1 MGNNAGTGRG
11 AQRSTGT
18 NGNTDGVGGDGSGG
32 GGRVSGTAAGGA
44 MTNTSTLAPT
54 SPRRTR
60 RPARNKL
67 RNGTW
72 IIPGTG
78 ERTRR
83 QFTLRSQSYDGP
95 DDNGQ
100 IRPLAEGETLRE
112 KARNA
117 CHNVA
122 VSAHRVWAWSQTFEG
137 RGTIKCSLAYLLA
150 SLGTFWT
157 PAASFLGPMDGKHI
171 VATIVTYFHPARTA
185 GSQIE
190 AVAISIIAVC
200 YAMLIGICSMATS
213 VLFGDVL
220 DMEKF
225 SFALILIVYIGFGL
239 GFVGWVK
246 QKLNN
251 PLVSV
256 GASIASIGI
265 ITMITKEGSV
275 HKAVFSTAKI
285 IQYLKILLMA
295 TIISTLVNLLLWP
308 VSARHDLRKSMRTAS
323 ISLGRMLSMISSG
336 FLSGAEEEFTSK
348 SFTEASATYAS
359 TLTQMNKNARESKYE
374 YYFLGR
380 EQIYRHDK
388 AVLKSIENLAQSI
401 GGLRSAANT
410 QFELLKEISN
420 GPFCANTTASPS
432 PIAHSPIFGRSLSS
446 SWRSN
451 ARFGRL
457 SSIDEA
463 SDENREDEP
472 IPTRARESP
481 SEMPSQFSSFA
492 PKSPSEI
499 FELFILLLG
508 PSMKSLVYTMAEMLK
523 QPPFSVPGSP
533 IELNEQFKHSLGE
546 AVSLYNESRGKALEE
561 LYKTIENARSVSE
574 SVQADFEE
582 VAAACGHFS
591 FSLLSFADEMKK
603 YLDALEELK
612 YVTEQDKRTWSW
624 LNIWKKITTSWK
636 SRRAVEDDVERQALV
651 KPIKRMRQSQ
661 LPQGI
666 PKVMKNRPDT
676 LRWSNA
682 PADGLWSII
691 VRYTAP
697 VIWRFLN
704 FLARDDIRFGLKVG
718 IGATLY
724 AMFAFIP
731 ETMDIYRHWRGEWG
745 LLSFMIVCSMTVGAS
760 NATGLARFTGTV
772 MGATF
777 VVINWLIADG
787 NPVGLAL
794 LGWAVS
800 FGAFYI
806 MVDRNNA
813 AFGRFI
819 LLSYNVSSLY
829 AYSLSQSVEDD
840 DDDEGGIHPRI
851 REIAFHRVVAV
862 TIGIV
867 WGLIFCRLI
876 WALPARQKFKEGL
889 AVLYLQMGLIWKR
902 GPLAILLRSSS
913 SDAADADGDAP
924 LASYMKLGEQAA
936 MQRYATQLQTLR
948 AAAGNEYELRGPF
961 PSAAYGR
968 ILASTQRVLDA
979 FHAMSLVTQKK
990 HESGRRGGRLSEGER
1005 ALLGHTAAERA
1016 QLCARICHVFEVLAS
1031 SVVLEYP
1038 LTDAIPSVEAIRD
1051 KLLGKI
1057 FRFRKEHKVAVDRDG
1072 DRDRTR
1078 GEGEGE
1084 QEQEQEQRRQGQ
1096 GQGEGKPNS
1105 SSCGGAGGAATAMFG
1120 AVDRV
1125 PDLGDVVL
1133 EEPDYALLY
1142 AYALVTGQVAKELKI
1157 IEKEL
1162 EGLFGRLDEDA
1173 MLLE

>member
-1 MGNNAGTGRG
+1 
-11 AQRSTGT
+11 
-18 NGNTDGVGGDGSGG
+18 
-32 GGRVSGTAAGGA
+32 
-44 MTNTSTLAPT
+44 MTMSASASAPI
-54 SPRRTR
+54 SPRRPR

-83 QFTLRSQSYDGP
+83 QFTLRGNSYDSR
-95 DDNGQ
+95 DDNHDQ
-100 IRPLAEGETLRE
+100 PRSLADGRTLLD

-117 CHNVA
+117 WHNLT
-122 VSAHRVWAWSQTFEG
+122 VSASLLWAWAQSPKG
-137 RGTIKCSLAYLLA
+137 KGTIKCSVAYLLA
-150 SLGTFWT
+150 SLGTFWS
-157 PAASFLGPMDGKHI
+157 PAARFLGPMDGKHI

-200 YAMLIGICSMATS
+200 YAMLIGVCSMATS
-213 VLFGDVL
+213 VLLGDVL
-220 DMEKF
+220 DMDKF
-225 SFALILIVYIGFGL
+225 SYALILIVYIGFGL

-246 QKLNN
+246 QRLNN

-265 ITMITKEGSV
+265 ITIITKEGSV
-275 HKAVFSTAKI
+275 HSAVFSTDKI
-285 IQYLKILLMA
+285 VQYLKILLMA
-295 TIISTLVNLLLWP
+295 AIISTLVNLLLWP
-308 VSARHDLRKSMRTAS
+308 VSARYELRKSMRTAS

-348 SFTEASATYAS
+348 PFMDASATYTS
-359 TLTQMNKNARESKYE
+359 TLALMNKNARESKYE

-380 EQIYRHDK
+380 EKIYRHDK

-410 QFELLKEISN
+410 QFELLREIYPGPSSSN
-420 GPFCANTTASPS
+420 VPESPS
-432 PIAHSPIFGRSLSS
+432 ANVFSPIFAQSRSS
-446 SWRSN
+446 SFRSHS
-451 ARFGRL
+451 RFGRL

-463 SDENREDEP
+463 ADERSDREDEP
-472 IPTRARESP
+472 TSPTLNTTLNREP
-481 SEMPSQFSSFA
+481 SEIQSTLSNFA

-499 FELFILLLG
+499 FELFISRLG
-508 PSMKSLVYTMAEMLK
+508 PSMKSLVHTMAEMLRE
-523 QPPFSVPGSP
+523 PPFDAPGSP
-533 IELNEQFKHSLGE
+533 IELNEQFKYSLGE

-561 LYKTIENARSVSE
+561 LYKSIENTRSASE
-574 SVQADFEE
+574 SIQADIEE

-612 YVTEQDKRTWSW
+612 FVHEQDKRTWGW
-624 LNIWKKITTSWK
+624 LKVWNHIAALWK
-636 SRRAVEDDVERQALV
+636 SRRATGDDIETLALV
-651 KPIKRMRQSQ
+651 RPVRRMRQSQ
-661 LPQGI
+661 LPKGI
-666 PKVMKNRPDT
+666 PKVMKNRGDG
-676 LRWSNA
+676 LRWDNA
-682 PADGLWSII
+682 PASGLWNIT
-691 VRYTAP
+691 VRKMSP
-697 VIWRFLN
+697 VIWQFLN

-731 ETMDIYRHWRGEWG
+731 GTMEIYRHWRGEWG

-760 NATGLARFTGTV
+760 NATGLARFTGTL
-772 MGATF
+772 MGAAF
-777 VVINWLIADG
+777 MVINWWIADG
-787 NPVGLAL
+787 NAIGLAL

-806 MVDRNNA
+806 MVDRGNA
-813 AFGRFI
+813 PFGRFI

-829 AYSLSQSVEDD
+829 AYSLSQNVEDD

-862 TIGIV
+862 AIGIL
-867 WGLIFCRLI
+867 WGLAICRLI
-876 WALPARQKFKEGL
+876 WALPARKKFKEGL

-902 GPLAILLRSSS
+902 GPLAILLRN
-913 SDAADADGDAP
+913 DASFT
-924 LASYMKLGEQAA
+924 SYIKIGEQAA
-936 MQRYATQLQTLR
+936 MQRYATQLQILR
-948 AAAGNEYELRGPF
+948 ASANNEYELRGPF
-961 PSAAYGR
+961 PFAAYGR
-968 ILASTQRVLDA
+968 IMASTQRMLDA
-979 FHAMSLVTQKK
+979 FHAMSLVTQK
-990 HESGRRGGRLSEGER
+990 HGRLSAGET
-1005 ALLGHTAAERA
+1005 ALLNHTAEERA

-1031 SVVLEYP
+1031 SVMLEYP
-1038 LTDAIPSVEAIRD
+1038 LTDAIPSIMTIRD

-1057 FRFRKEHKVAVDRDG
+1057 FRFRKEHNVSADE
-1072 DRDRTR
+1072 T
-1078 GEGEGE
+1078 
-1084 QEQEQEQRRQGQ
+1084 
-1096 GQGEGKPNS
+1096 S
-1105 SSCGGAGGAATAMFG
+1105 SVVGGATGQQVQDM
-1120 AVDRV
+1120 DDV
-1125 PDLGDVVL
+1125 PL

-1142 AYALVTGQVAKELKI
+1142 AYALVTGQVAKELKVV
-1157 IEKEL
+1157 EKEL

>member
-1 MGNNAGTGRG
+1 MPPSR
-11 AQRSTGT
+11 QK
-18 NGNTDGVGGDGSGG
+18 
-32 GGRVSGTAAGGA
+32 
-44 MTNTSTLAPT
+44 M
-54 SPRRTR
+54 
-60 RPARNKL
+60 

-83 QFTLRSQSYDGP
+83 EFTLRNPSYDARGDGP
-95 DDNGQ
+95 GDDDQ
-100 IRPLAEGETLRE
+100 LRSLADGETLRD

-117 CHNVA
+117 RHNLV
-122 VSAHRVWAWSQTFEG
+122 VSANRLWAWLDSPNG
-137 RGTIKCSLAYLLA
+137 RGTIKCSIAYLLA
-150 SLGTFWT
+150 SLGTFWH

-190 AVAISIIAVC
+190 AVTIAIIAVC

-220 DMEKF
+220 ELEKF
-225 SFALILIVYIGFGL
+225 SHALILILYIGFGL

-265 ITMITKEGSV
+265 ITIITKERSV
-275 HKAVFSTAKI
+275 HNAEFSTEKI
-285 IQYLKILLMA
+285 VQYLKILFMA
-295 TIISTLVNLLLWP
+295 TIISTCVNALLWP
-308 VSARHDLRKSMRTAS
+308 VSARHALRKSMRTAS
-323 ISLGRMLSMISSG
+323 ISLGQMLSMISSG

-348 SFTEASATYAS
+348 HFTDASATYTS
-359 TLTQMNKNARESKYE
+359 TLNLMNKNARESKYE
-374 YYFLGR
+374 YYLIGQ

-388 AVLKSIENLAQSI
+388 AVLKSMENLAQSI

-410 QFELLKEISN
+410 QFELLKEISA
-420 GPFCANTTASPS
+420 GPLSVSIPPS
-432 PIAHSPIFGRSLSS
+432 PDTNVFSPVFGWSS
-446 SWRSN
+446 SSSFKN
-451 ARFGRL
+451 VNPSGRL
-457 SSIDEA
+457 SSIHEAPDER
-463 SDENREDEP
+463 SDREDEST
-472 IPTRARESP
+472 PTRMRDSSP
-481 SEMPSQFSSFA
+481 GLHHSSSDLA
-492 PKSPSEI
+492 PRSPSEI
-499 FELFILLLG
+499 FELFIMLLG
-508 PSMKSLVYTMAEMLK
+508 PSMKSLVYTMAEILK
-523 QPPFSVPGSP
+523 QPPFDTPGSP
-533 IELNEQFKHSLGE
+533 IELNEQFKHSLSG

-561 LYKTIENARSVSE
+561 LYKTIENVRSTSE
-574 SVQADFEE
+574 SIQADFEE

-612 YVTEQDKRTWSW
+612 YISGQDKRTWGW
-624 LNIWKKITTSWK
+624 LKVWNKIMTLWK
-636 SRRAVEDDVERQALV
+636 SRRAVEGDLESQALI

-661 LPQGI
+661 LPRGMPQ
-666 PKVMKNRPDT
+666 VMTNRRET
-676 LRWSNA
+676 LRWSKT
-682 PADGLWSII
+682 PTDGWWDII
-691 VRYTAP
+691 VRKTSP
-697 VIWRFLN
+697 LIWRFLN
-704 FLARDDIRFGLKVG
+704 FIARDDIRFGLKVG

-731 ETMDIYRHWRGEWG
+731 ETMEIYRHWRGEWG

-772 MGATF
+772 MGAAF

-794 LGWAVS
+794 LGWAIS

-806 MVDRNNA
+806 MVDRGNP

-862 TIGIV
+862 TIGII
-867 WGLIFCRLI
+867 WGLIVCRLI
-876 WALPARQKFKEGL
+876 WGLPARRKFKEGL
-889 AVLYLQMGLIWKR
+889 ALLYLQMGLIWKR
-902 GPLAILLRSSS
+902 GPLAILLRN
-913 SDAADADGDAP
+913 DATFT
-924 LASYMKLGEQAA
+924 SYMKIGEQAA

-948 AAAGNEYELRGPF
+948 TAANNEYELRGPF
-961 PSAAYGR
+961 PFATYGR
-968 ILASTQRVLDA
+968 MMASTQRVLDA
-979 FHAMSLVTQKK
+979 FHAMSLVTQK
-990 HESGRRGGRLSEGER
+990 HGRLSEGEK
-1005 ALLGHTAAERA
+1005 ALLNHTAEERA

-1031 SVVLEYP
+1031 SIMLEYP
-1038 LTDAIPSVEAIRD
+1038 LTDAIPSVMVIRD

-1057 FRFRKEHKVAVDRDG
+1057 FRFRKEHNASMDK
-1072 DRDRTR
+1072 TS
-1078 GEGEGE
+1078 GEGTAHSNGKANVTATMLGAM
-1084 QEQEQEQRRQGQ
+1084 GQ
-1096 GQGEGKPNS
+1096 VPN
-1105 SSCGGAGGAATAMFG
+1105 
-1120 AVDRV
+1120 
-1125 PDLGDVVL
+1125 LGNVTL

-1157 IEKEL
+1157 LEKEL

>member
-1 MGNNAGTGRG
+1 MPT
-11 AQRSTGT
+11 QRQ
-18 NGNTDGVGGDGSGG
+18 
-32 GGRVSGTAAGGA
+32 
-44 MTNTSTLAPT
+44 M
-54 SPRRTR
+54 
-60 RPARNKL
+60 L

-72 IIPGTG
+72 IIPSTG

-83 QFTLRSQSYDGP
+83 TFTLRHPSFDGP
-95 DDNGQ
+95 SNDDDQ
-100 IRPLAEGETLRE
+100 IRSLTSAATLRD

-117 CHNVA
+117 LHNVF
-122 VSAHRVWAWSQTFEG
+122 VSANLLWAWFKSPKG
-137 RGTIKCSLAYLLA
+137 RGTIKCSIAYLLA
-150 SLGTFWT
+150 SMGTFWH
-157 PAASFLGPMDGKHI
+157 PAAQMLGPMDGKHI

-190 AVAISIIAVC
+190 AVTIAIIAVC
-200 YAMLIGICSMATS
+200 YAMLIGMSSMATS

-220 DMEKF
+220 EMEKF
-225 SFALILIVYIGFGL
+225 SYALILIVYIGFGL

-265 ITMITKEGSV
+265 ITIITKEGSV

-285 IQYLKILLMA
+285 VQYLKILLMA
-295 TIISTLVNLLLWP
+295 AIISTLVNLLLWP
-308 VSARHDLRKSMRTAS
+308 VSARHALRKSMRTAS

-348 SFTEASATYAS
+348 SFTDASATYTS
-359 TLTQMNKNARESKYE
+359 TLSIMNKNARESKYE
-374 YYFLGR
+374 YYLIGQ
-380 EQIYRHDK
+380 EQIYRRDK
-388 AVLKSIENLAQSI
+388 EVVKSMENLAQSI

-410 QFELLKEISN
+410 QFELLKEIAT
-420 GPFCANTTASPS
+420 GPLSSGIPASPDTNIFS
-432 PIAHSPIFGRSLSS
+432 PVFARSFSS
-446 SWRSN
+446 SFKN
-451 ARFGRL
+451 ANPSGL
-457 SSIDEA
+457 SAIDEA
-463 SDENREDEP
+463 LDERSDREESTPTP
-472 IPTRARESP
+472 IVASP
-481 SEMPSQFSSFA
+481 PRLHSSASDFA
-492 PKSPSEI
+492 PRSPSEI
-499 FELFILLLG
+499 FELFIRLLG
-508 PSMKSLVYTMAEMLK
+508 PSMKSLVHTMAEILN
-523 QPPFSVPGSP
+523 QPPFDKPGSP

-561 LYKTIENARSVSE
+561 LYKTIENARSSSE
-574 SVQADFEE
+574 SIQADFEE

-612 YVTEQDKRTWSW
+612 YTSEQGQRTWGW
-624 LNIWKKITTSWK
+624 LKVWNKISALWR
-636 SRRAVEDDVERQALV
+636 SRRAAEGDLESQALM
-651 KPIKRMRQSQ
+651 KPVKRMRQSQ
-661 LPQGI
+661 MPQGM
-666 PKVMKNRPDT
+666 PQAMTNRREN
-676 LRWSNA
+676 LRWSDA
-682 PADGLWSII
+682 PANGWWDSF
-691 VRYTAP
+691 VRNTSP
-697 VIWRFLN
+697 VIWRLLN

-772 MGATF
+772 MGATC
-777 VVINWLIADG
+777 VVINWYIADG

-806 MVDRNNA
+806 MVDRGNA

-829 AYSLSQSVEDD
+829 AYSLSQDVEDD

-862 TIGIV
+862 TIGII

-876 WALPARQKFKEGL
+876 WALPARRKFKEGL
-889 AVLYLQMGLIWKR
+889 ALLYLQMGLIWKR
-902 GPLAILLRSSS
+902 GPLAILLRN
-913 SDAADADGDAP
+913 DANFT
-924 LASYMKLGEQAA
+924 SYMKIGEQAA
-936 MQRYATQLQTLR
+936 MQRYAAQLQTLR
-948 AAAGNEYELRGPF
+948 TAANNEYELRGPF
-961 PSAAYGR
+961 PYEAYGR
-968 ILASTQRVLDA
+968 MMASTQRVLDA
-979 FHAMSLVTQKK
+979 FHAMSLVTQK
-990 HESGRRGGRLSEGER
+990 HGRLSEGEK
-1005 ALLGHTAAERA
+1005 ALLNHTAEERA

-1031 SVVLEYP
+1031 SIMLEYP
-1038 LTDAIPSVEAIRD
+1038 LTDAIPSVMVIRD

-1057 FRFRKEHKVAVDRDG
+1057 FRFRKEHNAALDKAS
-1072 DRDRTR
+1072 
-1078 GEGEGE
+1078 
-1084 QEQEQEQRRQGQ
+1084 
-1096 GQGEGKPNS
+1096 GKDNAGN
-1105 SSCGGAGGAATAMFG
+1105 GGGHSMLGAMG
-1120 AVDRV
+1120 SV
-1125 PDLGDVVL
+1125 PDLGDVTL

-1157 IEKEL
+1157 LEKEL

-1173 MLLE
+1173 MLLQ

>member
-1 MGNNAGTGRG
+1 M
-11 AQRSTGT
+11 S
-18 NGNTDGVGGDGSGG
+18 D
-32 GGRVSGTAAGGA
+32 
-44 MTNTSTLAPT
+44 NTSTSTISGGAHDSGNSTGGAITMSPSTPT
-54 SPRRTR
+54 SPRRPR

-83 QFTLRSQSYDGP
+83 QFTLRNPSYDGP
-95 DDNGQ
+95 HDHDA
-100 IRPLAEGETLRE
+100 IRSLADGETLRD
-112 KARNA
+112 KAYNA
-117 CHNVA
+117 WHNMTL
-122 VSAHRVWAWSQTFEG
+122 SAKLLWTWLQSPKG

-150 SLGTFWT
+150 SLGTFWH
-157 PAASFLGPMDGKHI
+157 PAAKFLGPMDGKHI

-190 AVAISIIAVC
+190 AVTIAIIAVC

-220 DMEKF
+220 ELEKF
-225 SFALILIVYIGFGL
+225 SYALILIVYIGFGL

-265 ITMITKEGSV
+265 ITIITKEGSV
-275 HKAVFSTAKI
+275 HNAVFSTDKI
-285 IQYLKILLMA
+285 VQYLKILLMA
-295 TIISTLVNLLLWP
+295 AVISTLVNLLLWP
-308 VSARHDLRKSMRTAS
+308 VSARHALRKSMHTAS
-323 ISLGRMLSMISSG
+323 VSLGQMLSLISSG
-336 FLSGAEEEFTSK
+336 FLSGAEEDFTSK
-348 SFTEASATYAS
+348 SFMDASATFAS
-359 TLTQMNKNARESKYE
+359 TLTLMNKNARESKYE

-380 EQIYRHDK
+380 EQIYRHDR
-388 AVLKSIENLAQSI
+388 AVLKSMETLSQSI

-410 QFELLKEISN
+410 QFELLKEISS
-420 GPFCANTTASPS
+420 GPLSANIPLSPS
-432 PIAHSPIFGRSLSS
+432 TNVFSPVFGRSPSFS
-446 SWRSN
+446 FKITNPPR
-451 ARFGRL
+451 RL

-463 SDENREDEP
+463 PDERSDREDEP
-472 IPTRARESP
+472 TPTQMGETP
-481 SEMPSQFSSFA
+481 SGLHTTSSDFA

-499 FELFILLLG
+499 FELFIALLG
-508 PSMKSLVYTMAEMLK
+508 PSMKSLVHTMAEMLK
-523 QPPFSVPGSP
+523 QPPFGPPGSP

-546 AVSLYNESRGKALEE
+546 AVSLYNESRGRALEE
-561 LYKTIENARSVSE
+561 LYKKIENVRSTSE
-574 SVQADFEE
+574 SIQADFEE

-612 YVTEQDKRTWSW
+612 YISEQDKRTWSW
-624 LNIWKKITTSWK
+624 LKVWKYIGALWK
-636 SRRAVEDDVERQALV
+636 SRKAVEGDLERQALMQPV
-651 KPIKRMRQSQ
+651 KRMRQSQ
-661 LPQGI
+661 LPRGI
-666 PKVMKNRPDT
+666 PKAITNRREA
-676 LRWSNA
+676 LRWNNA
-682 PADGLWSII
+682 PADGVWNVI
-691 VRYTAP
+691 VRNTSP

-731 ETMDIYRHWRGEWG
+731 GTMDIYRHWRGEWG

-760 NATGLARFTGTV
+760 NATGLARFTGTL
-772 MGATF
+772 MGAAF
-777 VVINWLIADG
+777 MVINWLIADG

-806 MVDRNNA
+806 MVGRGNA
-813 AFGRFI
+813 PFGRFI

-829 AYSLSQSVEDD
+829 AYSLSQNVEDD
-840 DDDEGGIHPRI
+840 DDDEGGIHPQI
-851 REIAFHRVVAV
+851 RQIAFHRVVAV
-862 TIGIV
+862 TIGII
-867 WGLIFCRLI
+867 WGLIICRLI
-876 WALPARQKFKEGL
+876 WAMPARKKFKEGL

-902 GPLAILLRSSS
+902 GPLAILLRN
-913 SDAADADGDAP
+913 DATFT
-924 LASYMKLGEQAA
+924 SYMKIGEQAA

-948 AAAGNEYELRGPF
+948 AAANNEYELRGPF
-961 PSAAYGR
+961 PFATYGR
-968 ILASTQRVLDA
+968 IMASTQRVLDA
-979 FHAMSLVTQKK
+979 FHAMSLVTQK
-990 HESGRRGGRLSEGER
+990 HGRLSEGEK
-1005 ALLGHTAAERA
+1005 ALLNHTAEERA

-1031 SVVLEYP
+1031 SIMLEYP
-1038 LTDAIPSVEAIRD
+1038 LTDAIPSVMVIRD

-1057 FRFRKEHKVAVDRDG
+1057 FRFRKEHNASVVKMP
-1072 DRDRTR
+1072 
-1078 GEGEGE
+1078 GEESAENSNGNPSETGMLGAM
-1084 QEQEQEQRRQGQ
+1084 GQ
-1096 GQGEGKPNS
+1096 
-1105 SSCGGAGGAATAMFG
+1105 
-1120 AVDRV
+1120 V
-1125 PDLGDVVL
+1125 PDLGDVTL

-1142 AYALVTGQVAKELKI
+1142 AYALVTGQVAKELKVL
-1157 IEKEL
+1157 EKEL

>member
-1 MGNNAGTGRG
+1 MP
-11 AQRSTGT
+11 S
-18 NGNTDGVGGDGSGG
+18 
-32 GGRVSGTAAGGA
+32 
-44 MTNTSTLAPT
+44 
-54 SPRRTR
+54 RRQ
-60 RPARNKL
+60 KL

-83 QFTLRSQSYDGP
+83 QFTLRSHSYYDGP
-95 DDNGQ
+95 GGNDDQ
-100 IRPLAEGETLRE
+100 IRSLGDGETLCD

-117 CHNVA
+117 WHNLT
-122 VSAHRVWAWSQTFEG
+122 VSAGQLWAWVQSPKGQ
-137 RGTIKCSLAYLLA
+137 GTIKCSVAYLLA
-150 SLGTFWT
+150 SLGTFWH
-157 PAASFLGPMDGKHI
+157 PAAEFLGPMDGKHI

-190 AVAISIIAVC
+190 AITIAIIAVC

-220 DMEKF
+220 EMEKF
-225 SFALILIVYIGFGL
+225 SYALILILYIGVGL

-265 ITMITKEGSV
+265 ITIITKEGSV
-275 HKAVFSTAKI
+275 HDSVFSTDKI
-285 IQYLKILLMA
+285 VQYLKILLMA
-295 TIISTLVNLLLWP
+295 TVISTLVNLLLWP
-308 VSARHDLRKSMRTAS
+308 VSARHGLRKSMRTAS

-336 FLSGAEEEFTSK
+336 FLSGVEEEFTSK
-348 SFTEASATYAS
+348 SFMEASSTYTS
-359 TLTQMNKNARESKYE
+359 TLTLMNKNARESKYE

-388 AVLKSIENLAQSI
+388 AVLKSIENLAQSM

-410 QFELLKEISN
+410 QFELLREIST
-420 GPFCANTTASPS
+420 GPFSANIPSSPGTNIFS
-432 PIAHSPIFGRSLSS
+432 LSFGRSLSS
-446 SWRSN
+446 SLKSN
-451 ARFGRL
+451 SRFGRL
-457 SSIDEA
+457 SAIDEV
-463 SDENREDEP
+463 SDERSDREDQP
-472 IPTRARESP
+472 SPNRVRES
-481 SEMPSQFSSFA
+481 SSDIHSTLSDFA
-492 PKSPSEI
+492 PGSPSEI
-499 FELFILLLG
+499 FELFITLLG
-508 PSMKSLVYTMAEMLK
+508 PSMKSLVHTMSEILR
-523 QPPFSVPGSP
+523 QPPFDTPGSP
-533 IELNEQFKHSLGE
+533 IDLNEQFKHSLSE

-561 LYKTIENARSVSE
+561 LYKMIENARSSSE
-574 SVQADFEE
+574 SIQADFEE

-591 FSLLSFADEMKK
+591 FSLLSFADEMQK
-603 YLDALEELK
+603 YLDATEELK
-612 YVTEQDKRTWSW
+612 YITEQGKRTWNW
-624 LNIWKKITTSWK
+624 LKFWNLIRGLWK
-636 SRRAVEDDVERQALV
+636 SHRTADDDLERHSLM

-666 PKVMKNRPDT
+666 PKAIKDGRGT
-676 LRWSNA
+676 LRWDNA
-682 PADGLWSII
+682 PADGLWNII
-691 VRYTAP
+691 VRYTSP
-697 VIWRFLN
+697 IIWRFLK

-731 ETMDIYRHWRGEWG
+731 GTMEVYRHWRGEWG

-772 MGATF
+772 MGAAF

-806 MVDRNNA
+806 MVGRGNA
-813 AFGRFI
+813 PFGRFI

-851 REIAFHRVVAV
+851 RDIAFHRVVAV
-862 TIGIV
+862 TIGII

-876 WALPARQKFKEGL
+876 WALPARKKFKEGL

-902 GPLAILLRSSS
+902 GPLAILLRN
-913 SDAADADGDAP
+913 DATFTN
-924 LASYMKLGEQAA
+924 YMKLGEQAA
-936 MQRYATQLQTLR
+936 MQRYTTQLQTLR
-948 AAAGNEYELRGPF
+948 SAANNEYELRGPF
-961 PSAAYGR
+961 PFEAYGR
-968 ILASTQRVLDA
+968 IMASTQRVLDA
-979 FHAMSLVTQKK
+979 FHAMSLVTQK
-990 HESGRRGGRLSEGER
+990 HGRLSEGEK
-1005 ALLGHTAAERA
+1005 ALLNHTAEERA

-1031 SVVLEYP
+1031 SIMLEYP
-1038 LTDAIPSVEAIRD
+1038 LTDVIPSVMVIRD

-1057 FRFRKEHKVAVDRDG
+1057 FRFRKEHNASVVAKATG
-1072 DRDRTR
+1072 
-1078 GEGEGE
+1078 GEAAEHRSGEASNTTMLGAM
-1084 QEQEQEQRRQGQ
+1084 GQ
-1096 GQGEGKPNS
+1096 
-1105 SSCGGAGGAATAMFG
+1105 
-1120 AVDRV
+1120 V
-1125 PDLGDVVL
+1125 PDLGDVTL

-1142 AYALVTGQVAKELKI
+1142 AYALVTGQVAKELKVV
-1157 IEKEL
+1157 EKEL
-1162 EGLFGRLDEDA
+1162 EGLFGTLDEDA

>member
-1 MGNNAGTGRG
+1 MVPLPTWQAIRRVRRANVMPT
-11 AQRSTGT
+11 QRQ
-18 NGNTDGVGGDGSGG
+18 
-32 GGRVSGTAAGGA
+32 
-44 MTNTSTLAPT
+44 
-54 SPRRTR
+54 
-60 RPARNKL
+60 KL

-72 IIPGTG
+72 IIPSTG

-83 QFTLRSQSYDGP
+83 TFTLRHPSFDGP
-95 DDNGQ
+95 GNDDDQ
-100 IRPLAEGETLRE
+100 TRSLASAGTLRD

-117 CHNVA
+117 LHNA
-122 VSAHRVWAWSQTFEG
+122 FVSANLLWAWLNSPKG
-137 RGTIKCSLAYLLA
+137 RGTIKCSIAYLLA
-150 SLGTFWT
+150 SMGTFWH
-157 PAASFLGPMDGKHI
+157 PATQFLGPMDGKHI

-190 AVAISIIAVC
+190 AVTIAIIAVC

-220 DMEKF
+220 EMEKF
-225 SFALILIVYIGFGL
+225 SYALILIVYIGFGL

-265 ITMITKEGSV
+265 ITIITKEGSV
-275 HKAVFSTAKI
+275 HKAVFSTDKI
-285 IQYLKILLMA
+285 VQYLKILLMA
-295 TIISTLVNLLLWP
+295 AIISTLVNLLLWP
-308 VSARHDLRKSMRTAS
+308 VSARHALRKSMRTAS

-348 SFTEASATYAS
+348 SFTDASATYTS
-359 TLTQMNKNARESKYE
+359 TLSIMNKNARESKYE
-374 YYFLGR
+374 YYLIGQ
-380 EQIYRHDK
+380 EHIYRRDK
-388 AVLKSIENLAQSI
+388 EVVKSMENLAQSI

-410 QFELLKEISN
+410 QFELLKEIAT
-420 GPFCANTTASPS
+420 GPLSTGIPASPDTNVFS
-432 PIAHSPIFGRSLSS
+432 PVFGRSFSFSFKNVNPSGLS
-446 SWRSN
+446 
-451 ARFGRL
+451 A
-457 SSIDEA
+457 IDEA
-463 SDENREDEP
+463 LDERSDREES
-472 IPTRARESP
+472 IPTPIVGSP
-481 SEMPSQFSSFA
+481 PILHSSTSDFA
-492 PKSPSEI
+492 PRSPSEI
-499 FELFILLLG
+499 FELFIRLLG
-508 PSMKSLVYTMAEMLK
+508 PSMKSLVHTMAEILN
-523 QPPFSVPGSP
+523 QPPFDTPGSP
-533 IELNEQFKHSLGE
+533 IELNEQFKNSLGE

-561 LYKTIENARSVSE
+561 LYKTIENARSSSE
-574 SVQADFEE
+574 SIQADFEE

-612 YVTEQDKRTWSW
+612 YMSDQSQRTWGW
-624 LNIWKKITTSWK
+624 LKVWNKIIALWR
-636 SRRAVEDDVERQALV
+636 SRRAAEGDLESQALM
-651 KPIKRMRQSQ
+651 KPVKRMRQSQ
-661 LPQGI
+661 MPQGM
-666 PKVMKNRPDT
+666 PQAMTTRLEN
-676 LRWSNA
+676 LRWSDA
-682 PADGLWSII
+682 PANGWWDSI
-691 VRYTAP
+691 VRNTSP

-772 MGATF
+772 MGASF
-777 VVINWLIADG
+777 MVINWWIADG

-806 MVDRNNA
+806 MVDRGNA

-876 WALPARQKFKEGL
+876 WALPARRKFKEGL
-889 AVLYLQMGLIWKR
+889 ALLYLQMGLIWKR
-902 GPLAILLRSSS
+902 GPLAILLRN
-913 SDAADADGDAP
+913 DANFT
-924 LASYMKLGEQAA
+924 SYMKIGEQAA
-936 MQRYATQLQTLR
+936 MQRYAAQLQILR
-948 AAAGNEYELRGPF
+948 AAANNEYELRGPF
-961 PSAAYGR
+961 PFEAYGR
-968 ILASTQRVLDA
+968 MMASTQRVLDA
-979 FHAMSLVTQKK
+979 FHAMSLVTQK
-990 HESGRRGGRLSEGER
+990 HGRLSEGEK
-1005 ALLGHTAAERA
+1005 ALLNHTAEERA

-1031 SVVLEYP
+1031 SIMLEYL
-1038 LTDAIPSVEAIRD
+1038 LTNAIPSVMVIRD

-1057 FRFRKEHKVAVDRDG
+1057 FRFRKEHNASLDKAS
-1072 DRDRTR
+1072 
-1078 GEGEGE
+1078 
-1084 QEQEQEQRRQGQ
+1084 
-1096 GQGEGKPNS
+1096 GKDNAGN
-1105 SSCGGAGGAATAMFG
+1105 GGHSMLGAMG
-1120 AVDRV
+1120 SV
-1125 PDLGDVVL
+1125 PDLGDVTL

-1157 IEKEL
+1157 LEKEL

-1173 MLLE
+1173 MLLQ

>member
-1 MGNNAGTGRG
+1 MSA
-11 AQRSTGT
+11 ST
-18 NGNTDGVGGDGSGG
+18 S
-32 GGRVSGTAAGGA
+32 
-44 MTNTSTLAPT
+44 APIPPLPP
-54 SPRRTR
+54 PRRTR
-60 RPARNKL
+60 RPARSKL

-72 IIPGTG
+72 IVPGTG

-83 QFTLRSQSYDGP
+83 QFTLRGNSYNSH
-95 DDNGQ
+95 DDNHDQTRAVADG
-100 IRPLAEGETLRE
+100 RTLLD

-117 CHNVA
+117 WHNVA
-122 VSAHRVWAWSQTFEG
+122 ISASLLWAWAQSPKG
-137 RGTIKCSLAYLLA
+137 RGTIKCSVAYLLA
-150 SLGTFWT
+150 SLGTFWS
-157 PAASFLGPMDGKHI
+157 PAARFLGPMDGKHI

-190 AVAISIIAVC
+190 AVAIAIIAVC
-200 YAMLIGICSMATS
+200 YAMLIGVCSMATS

-220 DMEKF
+220 DMDKF
-225 SFALILIVYIGFGL
+225 SYALILIVYIGFGL

-265 ITMITKEGSV
+265 ITIITKEGSV
-275 HKAVFSTAKI
+275 HSAVFSTDKI
-285 IQYLKILLMA
+285 VQYLKILLMA
-295 TIISTLVNLLLWP
+295 TIISTFVNLLLWP
-308 VSARHDLRKSMRTAS
+308 VSARYELRKSMRTAS

-348 SFTEASATYAS
+348 PFMDASATYTS
-359 TLTQMNKNARESKYE
+359 TLALMNKNARESKYE

-380 EQIYRHDK
+380 ERIYRQDK

-410 QFELLKEISN
+410 QFELLREIYPGSLSSN
-420 GPFCANTTASPS
+420 VPGSPS
-432 PIAHSPIFGRSLSS
+432 TNVFSPIFAQSRSS
-446 SWRSN
+446 SFKSYN
-451 ARFGRL
+451 RFGRL

-463 SDENREDEP
+463 ADERSDREDEP
-472 IPTRARESP
+472 TPTLNREP
-481 SEMPSQFSSFA
+481 SSEAHSTLSSFA

-499 FELFILLLG
+499 FELFISRLG
-508 PSMKSLVYTMAEMLK
+508 PSMKSLVHTMAEMLR
-523 QPPFSVPGSP
+523 QPPFDAPGLP
-533 IELNEQFKHSLGE
+533 IELNEQFKYSLSE

-561 LYKTIENARSVSE
+561 LYKSIENARSASE
-574 SVQADFEE
+574 SIQADIEE

-612 YVTEQDKRTWSW
+612 YINEQDKRTWAW
-624 LNIWKKITTSWK
+624 LKVWNQIAALWK
-636 SRRAVEDDVERQALV
+636 SRKAAGADVESLSLI
-651 KPIKRMRQSQ
+651 KPVKRMRQSQ

-666 PKVMKNRPDT
+666 PKAMKNRGDGF
-676 LRWSNA
+676 RWDNA
-682 PADGLWSII
+682 PANGLWNIT
-691 VRYTAP
+691 VRKISP
-697 VIWRFLN
+697 VIWKFLN

-731 ETMDIYRHWRGEWG
+731 GTMEIYKHWRGEWG

-760 NATGLARFTGTV
+760 NATGLARFTGTL
-772 MGATF
+772 MGAAF
-777 VVINWLIADG
+777 MLLNWWIADG

-806 MVDRNNA
+806 MVDRGNA
-813 AFGRFI
+813 PFGRFI

-829 AYSLSQSVEDD
+829 AYSLSQNVEDD

-862 TIGIV
+862 AIGIL
-867 WGLIFCRLI
+867 WGLAICRLI
-876 WALPARQKFKEGL
+876 WAQPARKKFKEGL

-902 GPLAILLRSSS
+902 GPLAILLRN
-913 SDAADADGDAP
+913 DATFT
-924 LASYMKLGEQAA
+924 SYIRMGEQAA
-936 MQRYATQLQTLR
+936 MQRYAAQLQTLR
-948 AAAGNEYELRGPF
+948 ASANNEYELRGPF
-961 PSAAYGR
+961 PFAAYGR
-968 ILASTQRVLDA
+968 IMASTQRVLDA
-979 FHAMSLVTQKK
+979 FHAMSLVTQK
-990 HESGRRGGRLSEGER
+990 HGRLSEGEK
-1005 ALLGHTAAERA
+1005 ALLNHTAEERA

-1031 SVVLEYP
+1031 SIMLEYP
-1038 LTDAIPSVEAIRD
+1038 LTDAIPSIMVIRD

-1057 FRFRKEHKVAVDRDG
+1057 FRFRKEHDASVDE
-1072 DRDRTR
+1072 TPV
-1078 GEGEGE
+1078 EGTPEHNNTGAAGATG
-1084 QEQEQEQRRQGQ
+1084 QGQ
-1096 GQGEGKPNS
+1096 GQGEGQHL
-1105 SSCGGAGGAATAMFG
+1105 
-1120 AVDRV
+1120 D
-1125 PDLGDVVL
+1125 DVTL

-1142 AYALVTGQVAKELKI
+1142 AYALVTGQVAKELKVV
-1157 IEKEL
+1157 EKEL